1 MTLAYRI
8 IPTLLVRGRE
18 LVKGVSFDSWR
29 SVGLAMQSARIHS
42 FRGVDELMILD
53 ISATRE
59 GRGPDLEL
67 IEELT
72 HSSFIPLSVGGG
84 IRSVDDAYDL
94 LRAGADKVVV
104 CTGFNEVP
112 NLIQNLSTTFGKQAI
127 VVSIDVKQGRFHTR
141 CGTHDTRIDA
151 LMAAE
156 CAQSC
161 GAGEI
166 LLSSVELD
174 GTMNGY
180 DLFTL
185 RKMAS
190 VLEIPVVAS
199 GGCGKYE
206 HMHQAI
212 EAGASAVAAGAMF
225 QFTDATPR
233 NAAYYLDQENIEV
246 RL

>member
-1 MTLAYRI
+1 MSLAYRI

-18 LVKGVSFDSWR
+18 LVKGKAFDSWR
-29 SVGLAMQSARIHS
+29 SVGLAMQSARIHG

-53 ISATRE
+53 ITATLE
-59 GRGPDLEL
+59 NRGPDLDL

-72 HSSFIPLSVGGG
+72 RQCFIPLSVGGG
-84 IRSVDDAYDL
+84 VRSVDDAYAL

-104 CTGFNEVP
+104 CTGMNEVP
-112 NLIQNLSTTFGKQAI
+112 DLIQTLSSTFGSQAI
-127 VVSIDVKQGRFHTR
+127 VVSIDVKGGRFHTR
-141 CGTHDTRIDA
+141 CGRHDTQIDA

-156 CAQSC
+156 CAESC

-166 LLSSVELD
+166 LLSSIMLD
-174 GTMNGY
+174 GTLNGY

-185 RKMAS
+185 RKVAS
-190 VLEIPVVAS
+190 ILQIPVIAS

-206 HMHQAI
+206 HMRQAI
-212 EAGASAVAAGAMF
+212 KAGASAVAAGAMF

-233 NAAYYLDQENIEV
+233 GAALFLDEEVIEV